1 MGSSHSKNEKHQSAS
16 SSSSSDSDLPKTP
29 TTPSEPYNGVPRS
42 WGAAHLPPYSTR
54 SRIHRIFPVISPAT
68 PVHPLHEGDSGI
80 SPPGPIRNLRKLS
93 ELIDPT
99 TIFDDEWAIQ
109 SPSGNI
115 LGRTAYEIRDDRPL
129 SMRERQERIRMEV
142 MRKDSYA
149 LRGMQTIPE
158 AAVLDKG
165 QSMIAG
171 PEDDGKKR
179 RSVRGC
185 LCF

>member
-1 MGSSHSKNEKHQSAS
+1 M
-16 SSSSSDSDLPKTP
+16 
-29 TTPSEPYNGVPRS
+29 
-42 WGAAHLPPYSTR
+42 
-54 SRIHRIFPVISPAT
+54 
-68 PVHPLHEGDSGI
+68 HEGDPGI

-115 LGRTAYEIRDDRPL
+115 LGRTAYEIREDRPL

-149 LRGMQTIPE
+149 LKGMQTIPE
-158 AAVLDKG
+158 APTPEKKKSTVG
-165 QSMIAG
+165 QSK
-171 PEDDGKKR
+171 DGEKR
-179 RSVRGC
+179 RKSTRGY

>member
-1 MGSSHSKNEKHQSAS
+1 MGNSQSKNEKHKSAS
-16 SSSSSDSDLPKTP
+16 SSSSSDFDPPKTP
-29 TTPSEPYNGVPRS
+29 TTPLGPYNGVPRS
-42 WGAAHLPPYSTR
+42 WGAAHLPSYSMDSNNR
-54 SRIHRIFPVISPAT
+54 CVSSIINPAT
-68 PVHPLHEGDSGI
+68 PAHPTHEGDPGI

-115 LGRTAYEIRDDRPL
+115 LGRTAYEIREDRPL

-149 LRGMQTIPE
+149 LKGMQTIPE
-158 AAVLDKG
+158 VATPKK
-165 QSMIAG
+165 QSAIVHSK
-171 PEDDGKKR
+171 DDGKR
-179 RSVRGC
+179 RNSTRSY